1 MSETIAKAALGA
13 VEPALPAHT
22 PNRAQIAKTAQEFES
37 VFLSQMLQPM
47 FDGLKT
53 DGTFGGGFA
62 EEVYR
67 GLMLENIGRDMAA
80 TGGIGLGD
88 AVMAE
93 MVRMQGD
100 RS

>member
-1 MSETIAKAALGA
+1 MSEAIAKAALGA
-13 VEPALPAHT
+13 VQPGLPESA
-22 PNRAQIAKTAQEFES
+22 PNRAAQEFES

-93 MVRMQGD
+93 MVKMQGD
-100 RS
+100 GS